1 MTRWSRFAKE
11 QTRFPGD
18 QVNDRNVDLMGDWQR
33 SCRCGEP
40 RESEVGREL
49 TLMGWTRSLRDHG
62 GLLFI
67 DLRDRTGVVQVVVN
81 PEVTPEAHEKAKRV
95 RSEDVLAV
103 RGSLVRRSEETINP
117 NIPTGTVELMAQ
129 ELRVLNPSRVP
140 PFPVDDDVE
149 PTESSRFRYRY
160 LDLRRPRS
168 LRPLEVRHRM
178 LTAIRSHLNELA
190 FMEVETPVLTKS
202 TPEGARDYLVPSR
215 MHPGKFYALPQS
227 PQLFKQILMV
237 GGVDR
242 YFQVVRCFRDED
254 LRMDRQPEFTQLD
267 IEMSFVRPDDIFAM
281 VEGMM
286 ARVFREVKGVELET
300 PFRRLSWEE
309 AMSRYGTDKPD
320 LRFGLELVELSEV
333 FQDSEVG
340 IFKRALA
347 AGGIVKGLQ
356 VPGAADLSRKELDDL
371 TGLVGRY
378 GAKGLAWIKVL
389 ESEWQSPLA
398 KFLSEGERDA
408 LRTLTQVRP
417 GDVIF
422 MLADDFDIV
431 NEGLANLRLEMG
443 RRLGLAPEGA
453 HAFAWVLDFPL
464 VEWKKAEGRYS
475 AVHHPFTAPREE
487 DLPLLESDPARVKS
501 RAYDLV
507 LNGMEMGGG
516 SIRIHSPELQ
526 RQVLSLLDVTPET
539 IEEQFGF
546 LLEALDLGAPPHG
559 GIAFGVDRL
568 AMLLSDSSA
577 IRDVIAFPKS
587 QRAVCMLTEAPTAVD
602 AGQLSELQIKT
613 LAGDL

>member
-1 MTRWSRFAKE
+1 M
-11 QTRFPGD
+11 
-18 QVNDRNVDLMGDWQR
+18 
-33 SCRCGEP
+33 
-40 RESEVGREL
+40 GREL

-81 PEVTPEAHEKAKRV
+81 PEVTPEAHEKARKS

-103 RGSLVRRSEETINP
+103 RGPLVRRSAETVNP
-117 NIPTGTVELMAQ
+117 NIPTGAVELMAR
-129 ELRVLNPSRVP
+129 ELRVLNVSRVP
-140 PFPVDDDVE
+140 PFPIDDDVE
-149 PTESSRFRYRY
+149 PTETSRFRYRY

-168 LRPLEVRHRM
+168 LRPLEIRHRM
-178 LTAIRSHLNELA
+178 LAAVRRHLDELS
-190 FMEVETPVLTKS
+190 FLEVETPILTKS

-227 PQLFKQILMV
+227 PQLFKQTLMV

-267 IEMSFVRPDDIFAM
+267 IEMSFVQPEDVFAM

-286 ARVFREVKGVELET
+286 ARVFREVRGVELET
-300 PFRRLSWEE
+300 PFPRLGWDS
-309 AMSRYGTDKPD
+309 AMSRYGTDRPD
-320 LRFGLELVELSEV
+320 LRFGLELVELSDRFRDSKVGV
-333 FQDSEVG
+333 FT
-340 IFKRALA
+340 RALA
-347 AGGIVKGLQ
+347 AGGIVKGLKA
-356 VPGAADLSRKELDDL
+356 PGAGDLSRKELDDL

-378 GAKGLAWIKVL
+378 GAKGLAWIKVS
-389 ESEWQSPLA
+389 EGEWQSPLS
-398 KFLSEGERDA
+398 KFLSAGEKDA
-408 LRTLTQVRP
+408 LRELTQARP

-422 MLADDFDIV
+422 LLADAPHVV

-443 RRLGLAPEGA
+443 RRLGLVQEGLL
-453 HAFAWVLDFPL
+453 AFSWVVDFPL
-464 VEWKKAEGRYS
+464 VEWKASEGRYT
-475 AVHHPFTAPREE
+475 AVHHPFTAPRDE
-487 DLPLLESDPARVKS
+487 DLPLLGKDPARVKS

-507 LNGMEMGGG
+507 LNGMELGGG

-526 RQVLSLLDVTPET
+526 REVLSLLDVGPET
-539 IEEQFGF
+539 VDEQFGF
-546 LLEALDLGAPPHG
+546 LLEALELGAPPHG

-568 AMLLSDSSA
+568 AMLLSDSPA

-587 QRAVCMLTEAPTAVD
+587 QRAVCMLTDAPTRVD
-602 AGQLSELQIKT
+602 ARQLSELQIRS
-613 LAGDL
+613 LADP

>member
-1 MTRWSRFAKE
+1 M
-11 QTRFPGD
+11 
-18 QVNDRNVDLMGDWQR
+18 
-33 SCRCGEP
+33 
-40 RESEVGREL
+40 GREL

-81 PEVTPEAHEKAKRV
+81 PEVTPEAHEKARKS

-103 RGSLVRRSEETINP
+103 RGPLVRRSAETVNP
-117 NIPTGTVELMAQ
+117 NIPTGAVELMAR
-129 ELRVLNPSRVP
+129 ELRVLNVSRVP
-140 PFPVDDDVE
+140 PFPIDDDVE
-149 PTESSRFRYRY
+149 PTETSRFRYRY

-168 LRPLEVRHRM
+168 LRPLEIRHRM
-178 LTAIRSHLNELA
+178 LAAIRRHLDDLS
-190 FMEVETPVLTKS
+190 FLEVETPILTKS

-227 PQLFKQILMV
+227 PQLFKQTLMV

-267 IEMSFVRPDDIFAM
+267 IEMSFVQPEDVFAM

-286 ARVFREVKGVELET
+286 ARVFREVRGVELET
-300 PFRRLSWEE
+300 PFPRLGWDS
-309 AMSRYGTDKPD
+309 AMSRYGTDRPD
-320 LRFGLELVELSEV
+320 LRFGLELVELSDRFRDSKVGV
-333 FQDSEVG
+333 FT
-340 IFKRALA
+340 RALA
-347 AGGIVKGLQ
+347 AGGIVKGLKA
-356 VPGAADLSRKELDDL
+356 PGAGDLSRKELDDL

-378 GAKGLAWIKVL
+378 GAKGLAWIKVS
-389 ESEWQSPLA
+389 EGEWQSPLA
-398 KFLSEGERDA
+398 KFLRDGEKDA
-408 LRTLTQVRP
+408 LRELTQARP

-422 MLADDFDIV
+422 LLADAPHVV

-443 RRLGLAPEGA
+443 RRLGLVQEGLL
-453 HAFAWVLDFPL
+453 AFSWVVDFPL
-464 VEWKKAEGRYS
+464 VEWKASEGRYT
-475 AVHHPFTAPREE
+475 AVHHPFTAPRDE
-487 DLPLLESDPARVKS
+487 DLPLLREDPARVKS

-507 LNGMEMGGG
+507 LNGMELGGG

-526 RQVLSLLDVTPET
+526 REVLSLLDVGPET
-539 IEEQFGF
+539 VDEQFGF
-546 LLEALDLGAPPHG
+546 LLEALELGAPPHG

-568 AMLLSDSSA
+568 AMLLSDSPA

-587 QRAVCMLTEAPTAVD
+587 QRAVCMLTDAPTRVD
-602 AGQLSELQIKT
+602 DRQLSELQIRT
-613 LAGDL
+613 LADP

>member
-1 MTRWSRFAKE
+1 MNLSGE
-11 QTRFPGD
+11 
-18 QVNDRNVDLMGDWQR
+18 QVNKRNVDLMGDWQR
-33 SCRCGEP
+33 SCRCGEA
-40 RESEVGREL
+40 REDDVGREL
-49 TLMGWTRSLRDHG
+49 TLMGWTQSLRDHG

-67 DLRDRTGVVQVVVN
+67 DLRDRAGVVQVVVN

-95 RSEDVLAV
+95 RAEDVLAV
-103 RGSLVRRSEETINP
+103 RGTLVRRSEETVNP
-117 NIPTGTVELMAQ
+117 NLATGALELMAR

-149 PTESSRFRYRY
+149 PTETSRFRYRY
-160 LDLRRPRS
+160 LDFRRPRS
-168 LRPLEVRHRM
+168 LRPLEIRHRM
-178 LTAIRSHLNELA
+178 LTTIRAHLNELS

-267 IEMSFVRPDDIFAM
+267 IEMSFVQPEDIFAM

-286 ARVFREVKGVELET
+286 ARVFREVKGVEVET
-300 PFRRLSWEE
+300 PFPRLTWEE
-309 AMSRYGTDKPD
+309 ALGRYGTDKPD
-320 LRFGLELVELSEV
+320 LRFGLELVELSDR
-333 FQDSEVG
+333 FRDSKVA
-340 IFKRALA
+340 IFTRALE
-347 AGGIVKGLQ
+347 AGGIVKGLC
-356 VPGAADLSRKELDDL
+356 VPGAGNLSRKELDDL

-378 GAKGLAWIKVL
+378 GAKGLAWIKVT
-389 ESEWQSPLA
+389 ENEWQSPLT
-398 KFLSEGERDA
+398 KFLSEGEKEA
-408 LRTLTQVRP
+408 LGALTGARP
-417 GDVIF
+417 GDIIF
-422 MLADDFDIV
+422 MLADDFEVV

-443 RRLGLAPEGA
+443 RRLGLVNEDLQ
-453 HAFAWVLDFPL
+453 AFCWVLDFPL
-464 VEWKKAEGRYS
+464 VEWKAADGRYT

-487 DLPLLESDPARVKS
+487 DLPLLESDPGRVKS

-507 LNGMEMGGG
+507 LNGMELGGG

-526 RQVLSLLDVTPET
+526 RQVLSLLDVNPDTV
-539 IEEQFGF
+539 EEQFGF

-559 GIAFGVDRL
+559 GIAFGVDRM
-568 AMLLSDSSA
+568 AMLLSDSPA

-587 QRAVCMLTEAPTAVD
+587 QRAVCMLTEAPTPVD
-602 AGQLSELQIKT
+602 ARQLSELQIRT
-613 LAGDL
+613 LAGD

>member
-1 MTRWSRFAKE
+1 
-11 QTRFPGD
+11 
-18 QVNDRNVDLMGDWQR
+18 MGDWQR
-33 SCRCGEP
+33 SCLCGEP

-103 RGSLVRRSEETINP
+103 RGSLVRRSEETINTT
-117 NIPTGTVELMAQ
+117 IPTGTVELMAQ

-140 PFPVDDDVE
+140 PFPVDDDIE
-149 PTESSRFRYRY
+149 PTEASRFRYRY

-168 LRPLEVRHRM
+168 LRALEVRHRM
-178 LTAIRSHLNELA
+178 LAAIRSHLNELA

-267 IEMSFVRPDDIFAM
+267 IEMSFVRPEDIFAM

-320 LRFGLELVELSEV
+320 LRFGLELVELSEA
-333 FQDSEVG
+333 FRDSGVA

-347 AGGIVKGLQ
+347 AGGIVKGLK

-389 ESEWQSPLA
+389 DSEWQSPLT
-398 KFLSEGERDA
+398 KFLSESEKEA
-408 LRTLTQVRP
+408 LRTLTRVQP

-422 MLADDFDIV
+422 MLADDFDVV

-443 RRLGLAPEGA
+443 RRLGLVPEGA

-568 AMLLSDSSA
+568 AMLLSDSPA

-602 AGQLSELQIKT
+602 ARQLSELQIRT
-613 LAGDL
+613 LTGEP

>member
-1 MTRWSRFAKE
+1 
-11 QTRFPGD
+11 
-18 QVNDRNVDLMGDWQR
+18 
-33 SCRCGEP
+33 
-40 RESEVGREL
+40 
-49 TLMGWTRSLRDHG
+49 MGWTRSLRDHG

-81 PEVTPEAHEKAKRV
+81 PEVTPEAHEKARKV

-103 RGSLVRRSEETINP
+103 RGPLVSRSAETVNP
-117 NIPTGTVELMAQ
+117 NIPTGSVELMAR
-129 ELRVLNPSRVP
+129 ELRVLNVSRVP
-140 PFPVDDDVE
+140 PFPIDDDVE
-149 PTESSRFRYRY
+149 PTETSRFRYRY

-178 LTAIRSHLNELA
+178 LAAVRRHLDDLS
-190 FMEVETPVLTKS
+190 FLEVETPILTKS

-227 PQLFKQILMV
+227 PQLFKQTLMV

-267 IEMSFVRPDDIFAM
+267 IEMSFVQPEDVFAM

-286 ARVFREVKGVELET
+286 ARVFREIRGVELET
-300 PFRRLSWEE
+300 PFPRLGWDS

-320 LRFGLELVELSEV
+320 LRFGLELVELSDRFRDSQVGV
-333 FQDSEVG
+333 FT
-340 IFKRALA
+340 RALA
-347 AGGIVKGLQ
+347 AGGIVKGLKA
-356 VPGAADLSRKELDDL
+356 PGAGDLSRKDLDDL

-378 GAKGLAWIKVL
+378 GAKGLAWIKVS
-389 ESEWQSPLA
+389 EDEWQSPLA
-398 KFLSEGERDA
+398 KFLRGSEKDA
-408 LRTLTQVRP
+408 LRELTRARP
-417 GDVIF
+417 GDVLF
-422 MLADDFDIV
+422 MLADAPHVV

-443 RRLGLAPEGA
+443 RRLGLVREGL
-453 HAFAWVLDFPL
+453 HAFSWIVDFPL
-464 VEWKKAEGRYS
+464 VEWKESEGRYT

-487 DLPLLESDPARVKS
+487 DLPFLREAPARVRS

-507 LNGMEMGGG
+507 LNGMELGGG
-516 SIRIHSPELQ
+516 SIRIHSPGLQ
-526 RQVLSLLDVTPET
+526 REVLSLLGVGPET
-539 IEEQFGF
+539 VDEQFGF
-546 LLEALDLGAPPHG
+546 LMEALELGAPPHG

-587 QRAVCMLTEAPTAVD
+587 QRAVCMLTDAPTRVD
-602 AGQLSELQIKT
+602 PRQLSELQIRT
-613 LAGDL
+613 LADP

>member
-1 MTRWSRFAKE
+1 M
-11 QTRFPGD
+11 
-18 QVNDRNVDLMGDWQR
+18 
-33 SCRCGEP
+33 
-40 RESEVGREL
+40 GREL
-49 TLMGWTRSLRDHG
+49 VLMGWTRSLRDHG

-81 PEVTPEAHEKAKRV
+81 PEVTPEAHEKARQV

-103 RGSLVRRSEETINP
+103 RGVLVGRSEATVNP
-117 NIPTGTVELMAQ
+117 AIATGAVELVAR

-140 PFPVDDDVE
+140 PFQVDDGRE
-149 PTESSRFRYRY
+149 PTETSRFRYRY

-168 LRPLEVRHRM
+168 LRPLEIRHRM
-178 LTAIRSHLNELA
+178 LSSVRAHLNGLS

-215 MHPGKFYALPQS
+215 THPGKFYALPQS

-267 IEMSFVRPDDIFAM
+267 IEMSFVQPEDIFAM

-286 ARVFREVKGVELET
+286 AQVFRDVRGAALET
-300 PFRRLSWEE
+300 PFPRLSWDE
-309 AMSRYGTDKPD
+309 AMGRYGTDKPD
-320 LRFGLELVELSEV
+320 LRFGLELVELSDR
-333 FQDSEVG
+333 FRDSGVA
-340 IFKRALA
+340 IFARALA
-347 AGGIVKGLQ
+347 AGGIVKGLR
-356 VPGAADLSRKELDDL
+356 VPGAGGLSRKELDDL

-378 GAKGLAWIKVL
+378 GAKGLAWIKVT
-389 ESEWQSPLA
+389 EGEWQSPLT
-398 KFLSEGERDA
+398 KFLSEDEKES
-408 LRTLTQVRP
+408 LRTLMQAQP
-417 GDVIF
+417 GDTLF
-422 MLADDFDIV
+422 MLADDAGIV

-443 RRLGLAPEGA
+443 RRLGLVDESLQ
-453 HAFAWVLDFPL
+453 AFCWVVDFPL
-464 VEWKKAEGRYS
+464 LEWKAAEGRYT

-487 DLPLLESDPARVKS
+487 DLAYLKEEPDRARS

-507 LNGMEMGGG
+507 LNGMELGGG

-526 RQVLSLLDVTPET
+526 REVLALLDVKPDTV
-539 IEEQFGF
+539 EEQFGF
-546 LLEALDLGAPPHG
+546 LLEALELGAPPHG
-559 GIAFGVDRL
+559 GIALGVDRM
-568 AMLLSDSSA
+568 AMLLSDSPA

-602 AGQLSELQIKT
+602 GRQLSELQIRI
-613 LAGDL
+613 LAGEQAGPT

>member
-1 MTRWSRFAKE
+1 
-11 QTRFPGD
+11 
-18 QVNDRNVDLMGDWQR
+18 MGDWQR
-33 SCRCGEP
+33 SCPCGEP
-40 RESEVGREL
+40 GAGDVGREL
-49 TLMGWTRSLRDHG
+49 TLMGWTQSVRDHG

-67 DLRDRTGVVQVVVN
+67 DLRDRSGVVQVVLN
-81 PEVTPEAHEKAKRV
+81 PEVTPEAHDKAKRV

-103 RGSLVRRSEETINP
+103 RGTLVHRTEENVNP
-117 NIPTGTVELMAQ
+117 NIATGAVELMAR

-140 PFPVDDDVE
+140 PFPIDDDVE
-149 PTESSRFRYRY
+149 PTETSRFRYRY

-168 LRPLEVRHRM
+168 LRPLEIRHRM
-178 LTAIRSHLNELA
+178 LSSIRNHLNGLS

-242 YFQVVRCFRDED
+242 YFQIVRCFRDED

-267 IEMSFVRPDDIFAM
+267 IEMSFVQPEDIFAM

-286 ARVFREVKGVELET
+286 AQVFRDVRGVELET

-309 AMSRYGTDKPD
+309 AMGRYGTDKPD
-320 LRFGLELVELSEV
+320 LRFGLELVDLSDT
-333 FQDSEVG
+333 FRDSKVA
-340 IFKRALA
+340 IFTRALA
-347 AGGIVKGLQ
+347 AGGIVKGLRA
-356 VPGAADLSRKELDDL
+356 PGAGGLSRKELDDL
-371 TGLVGRY
+371 TELVGRY
-378 GAKGLAWIKVL
+378 GAKGLAWIKVT
-389 ESEWQSPLA
+389 ESEWQSPLT
-398 KFLSEGERDA
+398 KFLSEAEKDS
-408 LRTLTQVRP
+408 LRTLTGVQP
-417 GDVIF
+417 GDIIF

-443 RRLGLAPEGA
+443 RRLGLVQEGVQ
-453 HAFAWVLDFPL
+453 AFTWVLDFPL
-464 VEWKKAEGRYS
+464 VEWRKAEGRYT
-475 AVHHPFTAPREE
+475 AVHHPFTAPQEE

-507 LNGMEMGGG
+507 LNGMELGGG

-526 RQVLSLLDVTPET
+526 RQVLSLLDVNPDTVDD
-539 IEEQFGF
+539 QFGF

-568 AMLLSDSSA
+568 AMLLSDSPA

-602 AGQLSELQIKT
+602 ARQLAELQIRT
-613 LAGDL
+613 LAGD

>member
-1 MTRWSRFAKE
+1 MNKS
-11 QTRFPGD
+11 
-18 QVNDRNVDLMGDWQR
+18 NVDLMGDWQR

-40 RESEVGREL
+40 REAEVGREH
-49 TLMGWTRSLRDHG
+49 TLMGWTQSLRDHG

-67 DLRDRTGVVQVVVN
+67 DLRDRTGIVQVVVN
-81 PEVTPEAHEKAKRV
+81 PEVTPEAHERAKRI

-103 RGSLVRRSEETINP
+103 RGTLVRRSEETVNS
-117 NIPTGTVELMAQ
+117 NLGTGTVELMAR

-140 PFPVDDDVE
+140 PFPVDDEVE
-149 PTESSRFRYRY
+149 PTETSRFRYRY

-168 LRPLEVRHRM
+168 LRPLEIRHRM
-178 LTAIRSHLNELA
+178 LTAVRAHLDGLS
-190 FMEVETPVLTKS
+190 FMEVETPILTKS

-227 PQLFKQILMV
+227 PQLFKQVLMV

-267 IEMSFVRPDDIFAM
+267 IEMSFVRPEDIFEM

-286 ARVFREVKGVELET
+286 ARVFREVRGVELET
-300 PFRRLSWEE
+300 PFRRLSWARGHVAVRERQ
-309 AMSRYGTDKPD
+309 AGPPFR
-320 LRFGLELVELSEV
+320 LELVELSDT
-333 FQDSEVG
+333 FRDSQVG

-347 AGGIVKGLQ
+347 AGGIVKGLM
-356 VPGAADLSRKELDDL
+356 VPGAAGLSRKELDDL
-371 TGLVGRY
+371 TELVGRY

-389 ESEWQSPLA
+389 ENEWQSPLT
-398 KFLSEGERDA
+398 KFLSDGERAA
-408 LRTLTQVRP
+408 LTDLTGAGP

-422 MLADDFDIV
+422 MLADDVQIV
-431 NEGLANLRLEMG
+431 NDGLANLRLEMG
-443 RRLGLAPEGA
+443 GRLGLVEESA
-453 HAFAWVLDFPL
+453 HAFTWVVDFPL
-464 VEWKKAEGRYS
+464 MEWKEADGRYN

-487 DLPLLESDPARVKS
+487 DLPLLESDPGRVKS

-507 LNGMEMGGG
+507 LNGMELGGG
-516 SIRIHSPELQ
+516 SIRIHSAGLQ
-526 RQVLSLLDVTPET
+526 RQVLSLLDVDPDTV
-539 IEEQFGF
+539 EEQFGF
-546 LLEALDLGAPPHG
+546 LLEALELGAPPHG

-568 AMLLSDSSA
+568 AMLLSDSPA
-577 IRDVIAFPKS
+577 IRDTIAFPKS

-602 AGQLSELQIKT
+602 GRQLSELQIRT
-613 LAGDL
+613 LEPPVKGGVGG

>member
-1 MTRWSRFAKE
+1 MNK
-11 QTRFPGD
+11 
-18 QVNDRNVDLMGDWQR
+18 NDIDLMGDWQR

-40 RESEVGREL
+40 ADSEVGREL
-49 TLMGWTRSLRDHG
+49 TLMGWTQSLRDHG

-67 DLRDRTGVVQVVVN
+67 DLRDRTGIVQVVVN
-81 PEVTPEAHEKAKRV
+81 PEVTPEAHEKAKRI

-103 RGSLVRRSEETINP
+103 RGTLVRRSEETVNSSLG
-117 NIPTGTVELMAQ
+117 TGTVELMAR

-140 PFPVDDDVE
+140 PFPVDDEVE
-149 PTESSRFRYRY
+149 PTETSRFRYRY

-168 LRPLEVRHRM
+168 LRPLEIRHRM
-178 LTAIRSHLNELA
+178 LTAVRAHLDSLS
-190 FMEVETPVLTKS
+190 FMEVETPILTKS

-227 PQLFKQILMV
+227 PQLFKQVLMV

-267 IEMSFVRPDDIFAM
+267 IEMSFVRPEDIFEM

-286 ARVFREVKGVELET
+286 ARVFREVRGVELET
-300 PFRRLSWEE
+300 PFRRLSWQE
-309 AMSRYGTDKPD
+309 AMSRYGSDKPD
-320 LRFGLELVELSEV
+320 LRFGLELVELSDT
-333 FQDSEVG
+333 FRDSEVG

-347 AGGIVKGLQ
+347 AGGIVKGLM
-356 VPGAADLSRKELDDL
+356 VPGAAGLSRKELDDL
-371 TGLVGRY
+371 TELVGRY

-389 ESEWQSPLA
+389 ENEWQSPLT
-398 KFLSEGERDA
+398 KFLSDGERQA
-408 LRTLTQVRP
+408 LTGLTGAGP

-422 MLADDFDIV
+422 MLADDAEIV
-431 NEGLANLRLEMG
+431 NDGLANLRLEMG
-443 RRLGLAPEGA
+443 ARLGLVEEGV
-453 HAFAWVLDFPL
+453 HAFTWVVDFPL
-464 VEWKKAEGRYS
+464 MEWKEAEGRYN

-487 DLPLLESDPARVKS
+487 DLPLLESDPGRVKS

-507 LNGMEMGGG
+507 LNGMELGGG
-516 SIRIHSPELQ
+516 SIRIHSAGLQ
-526 RQVLSLLDVTPET
+526 RRVLSLLDVDPDTV
-539 IEEQFGF
+539 EEQFGF
-546 LLEALDLGAPPHG
+546 LLEALELGAPPHG

-568 AMLLSDSSA
+568 AMLLSDSPA
-577 IRDVIAFPKS
+577 IRDTIAFPKS

-602 AGQLSELQIKT
+602 GRQLAELQIRT
-613 LAGDL
+613 LAGG

>member
-1 MTRWSRFAKE
+1 
-11 QTRFPGD
+11 
-18 QVNDRNVDLMGDWQR
+18 
-33 SCRCGEP
+33 
-40 RESEVGREL
+40 
-49 TLMGWTRSLRDHG
+49 MGWTRSLRDHG

-81 PEVTPEAHEKAKRV
+81 PEVTPEAHEKARKV

-103 RGSLVRRSEETINP
+103 RGPLVSRSAETVNP
-117 NIPTGTVELMAQ
+117 NIPTGSVELMAR
-129 ELRVLNPSRVP
+129 ELRVLNVSRVP
-140 PFPVDDDVE
+140 PFPIDDDVE
-149 PTESSRFRYRY
+149 PTETSRFRYRY

-178 LTAIRSHLNELA
+178 LAAVRRHLDDLS
-190 FMEVETPVLTKS
+190 FMEVETPILTKS

-227 PQLFKQILMV
+227 PQLFKQTLMV

-267 IEMSFVRPDDIFAM
+267 IEMSFVQPEDVFAM

-286 ARVFREVKGVELET
+286 ARVFREIRGVELET
-300 PFRRLSWEE
+300 PFPRLGWDS

-320 LRFGLELVELSEV
+320 LRFGLELVELSDRFRDSQVDV
-333 FQDSEVG
+333 FT
-340 IFKRALA
+340 RALA
-347 AGGIVKGLQ
+347 AGGIVKGIKA
-356 VPGAADLSRKELDDL
+356 PGAGDLSRKDLDDL

-378 GAKGLAWIKVL
+378 GAKGLAWIKVS
-389 ESEWQSPLA
+389 EGEWQSPLA
-398 KFLSEGERDA
+398 KFLRDSEKDA
-408 LRTLTQVRP
+408 LRELTRARP
-417 GDVIF
+417 GDVLF
-422 MLADDFDIV
+422 MLADAPHVV

-443 RRLGLAPEGA
+443 RRLGLVREGL
-453 HAFAWVLDFPL
+453 HAFSWIVDFPL
-464 VEWKKAEGRYS
+464 VEWKESEGRYT

-487 DLPLLESDPARVKS
+487 DLPFLREAPARVRS

-507 LNGMEMGGG
+507 LNGMELGGG
-516 SIRIHSPELQ
+516 SIRIHSPGLQ
-526 RQVLSLLDVTPET
+526 REVLSLLGVGPET
-539 IEEQFGF
+539 VDEQFGF
-546 LLEALDLGAPPHG
+546 LMEALELGAPPHG

-568 AMLLSDSSA
+568 AMLLSDSPA

-587 QRAVCMLTEAPTAVD
+587 QRAVCMLTDAPTRVD
-602 AGQLSELQIKT
+602 PRQLSELQIRT
-613 LAGDL
+613 LADS

>member
-1 MTRWSRFAKE
+1 MNKS
-11 QTRFPGD
+11 
-18 QVNDRNVDLMGDWQR
+18 NVDLMGDWQR

-40 RESEVGREL
+40 REAEVGREL
-49 TLMGWTRSLRDHG
+49 TLMGWTQSLRDHG

-67 DLRDRTGVVQVVVN
+67 DLRDRTGIVQVVVN
-81 PEVTPEAHEKAKRV
+81 PEVTPEAHERAKRI

-103 RGSLVRRSEETINP
+103 RGTLVRRSAETVNS
-117 NIPTGTVELMAQ
+117 NLGTGTVELMAR

-140 PFPVDDDVE
+140 PFPVDDEVE
-149 PTESSRFRYRY
+149 PTETSRFRYRY

-168 LRPLEVRHRM
+168 LRPLEIRHRM
-178 LTAIRSHLNELA
+178 LTAVRAHLNGLS
-190 FMEVETPVLTKS
+190 FMEVETPILTKS

-227 PQLFKQILMV
+227 PQLFKQVLMV

-267 IEMSFVRPDDIFAM
+267 IEMSFVRPEDIFEM

-286 ARVFREVKGVELET
+286 ARVFREVRGVELET
-300 PFRRLSWEE
+300 PFRRLSWQE
-309 AMSRYGTDKPD
+309 AMSRYGSDKPD
-320 LRFGLELVELSEV
+320 LRFGLELVELSDT
-333 FQDSEVG
+333 FRDSEVG

-347 AGGIVKGLQ
+347 AGGIVKGLM
-356 VPGAADLSRKELDDL
+356 VPGAAGLSRKELDDL
-371 TGLVGRY
+371 TELVGRY

-389 ESEWQSPLA
+389 ENEWQSPLT
-398 KFLSEGERDA
+398 KFLSDGERQA
-408 LRTLTQVRP
+408 LTGLTGAGP

-422 MLADDFDIV
+422 MLADDADIV
-431 NEGLANLRLEMG
+431 NDGLANLRLEMG
-443 RRLGLAPEGA
+443 ARLGLVEEGV
-453 HAFAWVLDFPL
+453 HAFTWVVDFPL
-464 VEWKKAEGRYS
+464 MEWKEAEGRYN

-487 DLPLLESDPARVKS
+487 DLPLLESDPGRVKS

-507 LNGMEMGGG
+507 LNGMELGGG
-516 SIRIHSPELQ
+516 SIRIHSAGLQ
-526 RQVLSLLDVTPET
+526 RRVLSLLDVDPDTV
-539 IEEQFGF
+539 EEQFGF
-546 LLEALDLGAPPHG
+546 LLEALELGAPPHG

-568 AMLLSDSSA
+568 AMLLSDSPA
-577 IRDVIAFPKS
+577 IRDTIAFPKS

-602 AGQLSELQIKT
+602 GRQLSELQIRT
-613 LAGDL
+613 LEPPVKGSASG

>member
-1 MTRWSRFAKE
+1 
-11 QTRFPGD
+11 
-18 QVNDRNVDLMGDWQR
+18 MGDWQR
-33 SCRCGEP
+33 TCRCGEAG
-40 RESEVGREL
+40 EGDVGREL
-49 TLMGWTRSLRDHG
+49 TLMGWTQSVRDHG

-67 DLRDRTGVVQVVVN
+67 DLRDRSGMVQVVLN
-81 PEVTPEAHEKAKRV
+81 PEVTPKAHDKAKRV

-103 RGSLVRRSEETINP
+103 RGTLVHRSEETVNP
-117 NIPTGTVELMAQ
+117 SIATGAVELMAR

-140 PFPVDDDVE
+140 PFPVDDEVE
-149 PTESSRFRYRY
+149 PTETSRFRYRY

-168 LRPLEVRHRM
+168 LRPLEIRHRM
-178 LTAIRSHLNELA
+178 LSTIRNHLNDLS

-227 PQLFKQILMV
+227 PQLFKQVLMV

-242 YFQVVRCFRDED
+242 YFQIVRCFRDED

-267 IEMSFVRPDDIFAM
+267 IEMSFVQPEDIFAM

-286 ARVFREVKGVELET
+286 ARVFREVRGVELET
-300 PFRRLSWEE
+300 PFRRLTWEE
-309 AMSRYGTDKPD
+309 AMGRYGTDKPD
-320 LRFGLELVELSEV
+320 LRFGLELVELSDT
-333 FQDSEVG
+333 FRDSKVA
-340 IFKRALA
+340 IFTRALA
-347 AGGIVKGLQ
+347 AGGIVKGLRA
-356 VPGAADLSRKELDDL
+356 PGAGDLSRKELDDL
-371 TGLVGRY
+371 TELVGRY
-378 GAKGLAWIKVL
+378 GAKGLAWIKVT
-389 ESEWQSPLA
+389 ESDWQSPLT
-398 KFLSEGERDA
+398 KFLGEAEKDA
-408 LRTLTQVRP
+408 LRNLTGVQP

-443 RRLGLAPEGA
+443 RRLNLVQEGVQ
-453 HAFAWVLDFPL
+453 AFTWVLDFPL
-464 VEWKKAEGRYS
+464 VEWRKAEGRYT

-487 DLPLLESDPARVKS
+487 DLPLLESDPARAKS

-507 LNGMEMGGG
+507 LNGMELGGG

-526 RQVLSLLDVTPET
+526 RQVLSLLDVNPDT
-539 IEEQFGF
+539 IEDQFGF

-559 GIAFGVDRL
+559 GIAFGVDRM
-568 AMLLSDSSA
+568 AMLLSDAPA

-602 AGQLSELQIKT
+602 ARQLAELQIRT
-613 LAGDL
+613 LAGD

>member
-1 MTRWSRFAKE
+1 
-11 QTRFPGD
+11 
-18 QVNDRNVDLMGDWQR
+18 MGDWQR
-33 SCRCGEP
+33 SCPCGEP
-40 RESEVGREL
+40 GAGDVGREL
-49 TLMGWTRSLRDHG
+49 TLMGWTQSVRDHG

-67 DLRDRTGVVQVVVN
+67 DLRDRSGVVQVVLN
-81 PEVTPEAHEKAKRV
+81 PEVTPEAHDKAKRV

-103 RGSLVRRSEETINP
+103 RGTLVHRTEENVNP
-117 NIPTGTVELMAQ
+117 NIATGAVELMAR

-140 PFPVDDDVE
+140 PFPIDDDVE
-149 PTESSRFRYRY
+149 PTETSRFRYRY

-168 LRPLEVRHRM
+168 LRPLEIRHRM
-178 LTAIRSHLNELA
+178 LSSIRNHLNGLS

-242 YFQVVRCFRDED
+242 YFQIVRCFRDED

-267 IEMSFVRPDDIFAM
+267 IEMSFVQPEDIFAM

-286 ARVFREVKGVELET
+286 QRVFREVRGVELET
-300 PFRRLSWEE
+300 PFCRLSWEE
-309 AMSRYGTDKPD
+309 AMGRYGTDKPD
-320 LRFGLELVELSEV
+320 LRFGLELVELSDT
-333 FQDSEVG
+333 FRDSKVA
-340 IFKRALA
+340 IFTRALA
-347 AGGIVKGLQ
+347 AGGIVKGLRA
-356 VPGAADLSRKELDDL
+356 PGAGGLSRKELDDL
-371 TGLVGRY
+371 TELVGRY
-378 GAKGLAWIKVL
+378 GAKGLAWIKVT
-389 ESEWQSPLA
+389 ESEWQSPLT
-398 KFLSEGERDA
+398 KFLSEAEKDA
-408 LRTLTQVRP
+408 LRTLTGVQP
-417 GDVIF
+417 GDIIF

-443 RRLGLAPEGA
+443 RRLGLVQEGVQ
-453 HAFAWVLDFPL
+453 AFTWVLDFPL
-464 VEWKKAEGRYS
+464 VEWRKAEGRYT
-475 AVHHPFTAPREE
+475 AVHHPFTAPQEE
-487 DLPLLESDPARVKS
+487 DLPLLESDPARAKS

-507 LNGMEMGGG
+507 LNGMELGGG

-526 RQVLSLLDVTPET
+526 RQVLSLLDVNPDTVED
-539 IEEQFGF
+539 QFGF

-568 AMLLSDSSA
+568 AMLLSDSPA

-602 AGQLSELQIKT
+602 ARQLAELQIRT
-613 LAGDL
+613 LAGD

>member
-1 MTRWSRFAKE
+1 MKVSGE
-11 QTRFPGD
+11 H
-18 QVNDRNVDLMGDWQR
+18 VNKRNVDLMGDWQR

-40 RESEVGREL
+40 RESEVGHEL
-49 TLMGWTRSLRDHG
+49 TLMGWTQSLRDHG

-95 RSEDVLAV
+95 RCEDVLAV
-103 RGSLVRRSEETINP
+103 RGSLVRRSEETVNP
-117 NIPTGTVELMAQ
+117 NLSTGMVELMAQ

-140 PFPVDDDVE
+140 PFPVDDEVE
-149 PTESSRFRYRY
+149 PTETSRFRYRY

-168 LRPLEVRHRM
+168 LRPLEIRHRM
-178 LTAIRSHLNELA
+178 LATIRSHLDGLS
-190 FMEVETPVLTKS
+190 FMEVETPILTKS

-267 IEMSFVRPDDIFAM
+267 IEMSFVQPEDIFAM

-286 ARVFREVKGVELET
+286 ARVFREVRGVELET
-300 PFRRLSWEE
+300 PFPRLSWEE

-320 LRFGLELVELSEV
+320 LRFGLELVELSEQ
-333 FQDSEVG
+333 FRDSDVA
-340 IFKRALA
+340 IFSRALA
-347 AGGIVKGLQ
+347 AGGIVKGLR
-356 VPGAADLSRKELDDL
+356 VPGAGNLSRKELDDL

-389 ESEWQSPLA
+389 EGEWQSPLT
-398 KFLSEGERDA
+398 KFLRDSEKDA
-408 LRTLTQVRP
+408 LRTLTLAQP

-422 MLADDFDIV
+422 MLADAPGIV
-431 NEGLANLRLEMG
+431 NDGLANLRLEMG
-443 RRLGLAPEGA
+443 SRLGLVEEGV
-453 HAFAWVLDFPL
+453 HAFTWVVDFPL
-464 VEWKKAEGRYS
+464 VEWKEAEGRYN

-487 DLPLLESDPARVKS
+487 DLPFLAEDPGRVKS

-507 LNGMEMGGG
+507 LNGMELGGG
-516 SIRIHSPELQ
+516 SIRIHLPELQ
-526 RQVLSLLDVTPET
+526 REVLSLLDVKPET
-539 IEEQFGF
+539 VEEQFGF

-568 AMLLSDSSA
+568 AMLLSDSPA
-577 IRDVIAFPKS
+577 IRDTIAFPKS

-602 AGQLSELQIKT
+602 ARQLSELQIKT
-613 LAGDL
+613 LAGD

>member
-1 MTRWSRFAKE
+1 MTFWARPVRD

-18 QVNDRNVDLMGDWQR
+18 HVNDRNVDLMGDWQR

-67 DLRDRTGVVQVVVN
+67 DLRDRTGLVQVVVN

-103 RGSLVRRSEETINP
+103 RGKLVRRSEETINSS
-117 NIPTGTVELMAQ
+117 IPTGTVELMAR

-149 PTESSRFRYRY
+149 PTETSRFRYRY

-168 LRPLEVRHRM
+168 LKPLEVRHRM
-178 LTAIRSHLNELA
+178 LTAIREHLNGLS

-267 IEMSFVRPDDIFAM
+267 IEMSFVRPEDIFAM

-286 ARVFREVKGVELET
+286 ARVFREVRGVELET

-320 LRFGLELVELSEV
+320 LRFGLELVELSDV
-333 FQDSEVG
+333 FEDSEVA

-347 AGGIVKGLQ
+347 AGGIVKGLM

-389 ESEWQSPLA
+389 ESEWQSPLT
-398 KFLSEGERDA
+398 KFLSEGEREA
-408 LRTLTQVRP
+408 LRGRTGAGP

-422 MLADDFDIV
+422 MLADDADIV

-443 RRLGLAPEGA
+443 RRLGLVKDGL
-453 HAFAWVLDFPL
+453 HAFAWVVDFPL
-464 VEWKKAEGRYS
+464 VEWKKAEGRYT

-487 DLPLLESDPARVKS
+487 DLPFLTEDPARVKS

-516 SIRIHSPELQ
+516 SIRIHSAGLQ
-526 RQVLSLLDVTPET
+526 REVLALLDVSPET
-539 IEEQFGF
+539 VEEQFGF
-546 LLEALDLGAPPHG
+546 LLEALELGAPPHG

-568 AMLLSDSSA
+568 AMLLSDSPA

-602 AGQLSELQIKT
+602 ARQLSELQIRT
-613 LAGDL
+613 LAGDP

>member
-1 MTRWSRFAKE
+1 
-11 QTRFPGD
+11 
-18 QVNDRNVDLMGDWQR
+18 MGDWQR

-40 RESEVGREL
+40 CESGVGEEL
-49 TLMGWTRSLRDHG
+49 VLMGWTQSLRDHG

-103 RGSLVRRSEETINP
+103 RGSLVRRSEETVNP
-117 NIPTGTVELMAQ
+117 NLATGAVELMAQ

-149 PTESSRFRYRY
+149 PTEASRFRYRY

-168 LRPLEVRHRM
+168 LRPLEIRHRM
-178 LTAIRSHLNELA
+178 LAAIRDHLDGLS
-190 FMEVETPVLTKS
+190 FMEVETPILTKS

-215 MHPGKFYALPQS
+215 LHAGKFYALPQS

-267 IEMSFVRPDDIFAM
+267 IEMSFVRPEDIFAM

-286 ARVFREVKGVELET
+286 ARVFREVRGIELET
-300 PFRRLSWEE
+300 PFRRMSWEE

-320 LRFGLELVELSEV
+320 LRFGLELVELSDT
-333 FQDSEVG
+333 FRDSGVA

-347 AGGIVKGLQ
+347 AGGIVKGLR

-371 TGLVGRY
+371 TELVGRY

-389 ESEWQSPLA
+389 ESEWQSPLT
-398 KFLSEGERDA
+398 KFLGDVEKDELG
-408 LRTLTQVRP
+408 TLTGARP

-422 MLADDFDIV
+422 MLADTPAIV
-431 NEGLANLRLEMG
+431 NDGLANLRLEMG
-443 RRLGLAPEGA
+443 DRLGLVEQGVQ
-453 HAFAWVLDFPL
+453 AFTWVVDFPL
-464 VEWKKAEGRYS
+464 MEWKEAEGRYT

-487 DLPLLESDPARVKS
+487 DLPVLENDPARVKS

-507 LNGMEMGGG
+507 LNGMELGGG
-516 SIRIHSPELQ
+516 SIRIHSPALQ
-526 RQVLSLLDVTPET
+526 RQVLALLDVDPET
-539 IEEQFGF
+539 VEEQFGF
-546 LLEALDLGAPPHG
+546 LLEALELGAPPHG

-568 AMLLSDSSA
+568 AMLLSDSPA
-577 IRDVIAFPKS
+577 IRDTIAFPKS

-602 AGQLSELQIKT
+602 ARQLSELQIKT
-613 LAGDL
+613 LAGD

>member
-1 MTRWSRFAKE
+1 
-11 QTRFPGD
+11 
-18 QVNDRNVDLMGDWQR
+18 MGDWQR

-40 RESEVGREL
+40 GEGDVGRDL
-49 TLMGWTRSLRDHG
+49 TLMGWTRSVRDHG

-67 DLRDRTGVVQVVVN
+67 DLRDRSGMVQVVLN

-103 RGSLVRRSEETINP
+103 RGTLVHRSEETVNP
-117 NIPTGTVELMAQ
+117 GIATGAVELMAR

-140 PFPVDDDVE
+140 PFPVDDEVE
-149 PTESSRFRYRY
+149 PTETSRFRYRY

-168 LRPLEVRHRM
+168 LRPLEIRHRM
-178 LTAIRSHLNELA
+178 LSTIRNHLNDLS

-242 YFQVVRCFRDED
+242 YFQIVRCFRDED

-267 IEMSFVRPDDIFAM
+267 VEMSFVQPEDIFAM

-286 ARVFREVKGVELET
+286 QRVFREVRGVELET

-309 AMSRYGTDKPD
+309 AMGRYGTDKPD
-320 LRFGLELVELSEV
+320 LRFGLELVELSDT
-333 FQDSEVG
+333 FRDSKVA
-340 IFKRALA
+340 IFTRALA
-347 AGGIVKGLQ
+347 AGGIVKGLRA
-356 VPGAADLSRKELDDL
+356 PGAGDLSRKELDDL
-371 TGLVGRY
+371 TELVGRY
-378 GAKGLAWIKVL
+378 GAKGLAWIKVT
-389 ESEWQSPLA
+389 ESEWQSPLT
-398 KFLSEGERDA
+398 KFLSEVEKDA
-408 LRTLTQVRP
+408 LRNLTGVQS

-422 MLADDFDIV
+422 MLADDFDVV

-443 RRLGLAPEGA
+443 RRLGLVPEGV
-453 HAFAWVLDFPL
+453 HAFTWVLDFPL
-464 VEWKKAEGRYS
+464 VEWRKAEGRYA

-487 DLPLLESDPARVKS
+487 DLPLLESDPARVRS

-507 LNGMEMGGG
+507 LNGMELGGG

-526 RQVLSLLDVTPET
+526 RQVLSLLDVNPDTVEA
-539 IEEQFGF
+539 QFGF

-568 AMLLSDSSA
+568 AMLLSDSPA

-602 AGQLSELQIKT
+602 QRQLSELHLHTKE
-613 LAGDL
+613 LPPRGRAGD

>member
-1 MTRWSRFAKE
+1 
-11 QTRFPGD
+11 
-18 QVNDRNVDLMGDWQR
+18 
-33 SCRCGEP
+33 
-40 RESEVGREL
+40 
-49 TLMGWTRSLRDHG
+49 MGWTRSLRDHG

-81 PEVTPEAHEKAKRV
+81 PEVTPEAHEKARKV

-103 RGSLVRRSEETINP
+103 RGPLVSRSAETVNP
-117 NIPTGTVELMAQ
+117 NIPTGSVELMAR
-129 ELRVLNPSRVP
+129 ELRVLNVSRVP
-140 PFPVDDDVE
+140 PFPIDDDVE
-149 PTESSRFRYRY
+149 PTETSRFRYRY

-178 LTAIRSHLNELA
+178 LAAVRRHLDDLS
-190 FMEVETPVLTKS
+190 FMEVETPILTKS

-227 PQLFKQILMV
+227 PQLFKQTLMV

-267 IEMSFVRPDDIFAM
+267 IEMSFVQPEDVFAM

-286 ARVFREVKGVELET
+286 ARVFREIRGVELET
-300 PFRRLSWEE
+300 PFPRLGWDS

-320 LRFGLELVELSEV
+320 LRFGLELVELSDRFRDSQVGV
-333 FQDSEVG
+333 FT
-340 IFKRALA
+340 RALA
-347 AGGIVKGLQ
+347 AGGIVKGIKA
-356 VPGAADLSRKELDDL
+356 PGAGDLSRKDLDDL

-378 GAKGLAWIKVL
+378 GAKGLAWIKVS
-389 ESEWQSPLA
+389 EGEWQSPLA
-398 KFLSEGERDA
+398 KFLRDSEKDA
-408 LRTLTQVRP
+408 LRELTRARP
-417 GDVIF
+417 GDVLF
-422 MLADDFDIV
+422 MLADAPHVV

-443 RRLGLAPEGA
+443 RRLGLVREGL
-453 HAFAWVLDFPL
+453 HAFSWIVDFPL
-464 VEWKKAEGRYS
+464 VEWKESEGRYT

-487 DLPLLESDPARVKS
+487 DLPFLREAPARVRS

-507 LNGMEMGGG
+507 LNGMELGGG
-516 SIRIHSPELQ
+516 SIRIHSPGLQ
-526 RQVLSLLDVTPET
+526 REVLSLLGVGPET
-539 IEEQFGF
+539 VDEQFGF
-546 LLEALDLGAPPHG
+546 LMEALELGAPPHG

-568 AMLLSDSSA
+568 AMLLSDSPA

-587 QRAVCMLTEAPTAVD
+587 QRAVCMLTDAPTRVD
-602 AGQLSELQIKT
+602 PRQLSELQIRT
-613 LAGDL
+613 LADP

>member
-1 MTRWSRFAKE
+1 MNK
-11 QTRFPGD
+11 
-18 QVNDRNVDLMGDWQR
+18 RNVDLLGDWQR

-40 RESEVGREL
+40 RENEVGHEL

-67 DLRDRTGVVQVVVN
+67 DLRDRTGIVQVVVN

-117 NIPTGTVELMAQ
+117 NIATGAVELMAQ

-140 PFPVDDDVE
+140 PFPVDDEVE
-149 PTESSRFRYRY
+149 PTETSRFRYRY

-168 LRPLEVRHRM
+168 LRPLEIRHRM
-178 LTAIRSHLNELA
+178 LTTVRDHLDGLS
-190 FMEVETPVLTKS
+190 FTEVETPILTKS

-215 MHPGKFYALPQS
+215 IHPGKFYALPQS
-227 PQLFKQILMV
+227 PQLFKQILMI

-242 YFQVVRCFRDED
+242 YFQIVRCFRDED

-286 ARVFREVKGVELET
+286 ARVFKEVRGIEVEK
-300 PFRRLSWEE
+300 PFPRMSRGE

-333 FQDSEVG
+333 FRDSDVA
-340 IFKRALA
+340 IFSRALA
-347 AGGIVKGLQ
+347 AGGLVKGLR
-356 VPGAADLSRKELDDL
+356 VPAAGDLSRKELDDL

-389 ESEWQSPLA
+389 AGEWQSPLT
-398 KFLSEGERDA
+398 KFLRDSEKEA
-408 LRTLTQVRP
+408 LTTLTGARP

-422 MLADDFDIV
+422 MLADDAGIV

-443 RRLGLAPEGA
+443 RRLGLVKEDA
-453 HAFAWVLDFPL
+453 HAFSWVVDFPL
-464 VEWKKAEGRYS
+464 VEWKDTEGRYT
-475 AVHHPFTAPREE
+475 AVHHPFTAPRDE
-487 DLPLLESDPARVKS
+487 DLPFLTEEPGRVRS

-507 LNGMEMGGG
+507 LNGMELGGG
-516 SIRIHSPELQ
+516 SIRIHSSELQ
-526 RQVLSLLDVTPET
+526 REVLSLLDVK
-539 IEEQFGF
+539 IG
-546 LLEALDLGAPPHG
+546 
-559 GIAFGVDRL
+559 
-568 AMLLSDSSA
+568 
-577 IRDVIAFPKS
+577 
-587 QRAVCMLTEAPTAVD
+587 RAHV
-602 AGQLSELQIKT
+602 
-613 LAGDL
+613 

>member
-1 MTRWSRFAKE
+1 M
-11 QTRFPGD
+11 
-18 QVNDRNVDLMGDWQR
+18 NDRTLDSIGDWRR

-40 RESEVGREL
+40 RETDVGREL

-81 PEVTPEAHEKAKRV
+81 PEVTPEAHEKAKKV

-103 RGSLVRRSEETINP
+103 RGSLVSRSAETVNP
-117 NIPTGTVELMAQ
+117 NIPTGSVELMAR
-129 ELRVLNPSRVP
+129 ELRVLNVSRVP
-140 PFPVDDDVE
+140 PFPIDDDVE
-149 PTESSRFRYRY
+149 PTETSRFRYRY

-178 LTAIRSHLNELA
+178 LAAVRRHLDDLS
-190 FMEVETPVLTKS
+190 FLEVETPILTKS

-227 PQLFKQILMV
+227 PQLFKQTLMV

-267 IEMSFVRPDDIFAM
+267 IEMSFVQPEDVFAM

-286 ARVFREVKGVELET
+286 ARVFREVRGVELET
-300 PFRRLSWEE
+300 PFPRLGWDS

-320 LRFGLELVELSEV
+320 LRFGLELVELSDR
-333 FQDSEVG
+333 FRDSQVG
-340 IFKRALA
+340 IFTRALA
-347 AGGIVKGLQ
+347 AGGIVKGLKA
-356 VPGAADLSRKELDDL
+356 PGASDLSRKELDDL

-378 GAKGLAWIKVL
+378 GAKGLAWIKVS
-389 ESEWQSPLA
+389 EGEWQSPLT
-398 KFLSEGERDA
+398 KFLRDGEKDA
-408 LRTLTQVRP
+408 LRELTQARP

-422 MLADDFDIV
+422 MLADAPHVV

-443 RRLGLAPEGA
+443 RRLGLVREGL
-453 HAFAWVLDFPL
+453 HAFSWIVDFPL
-464 VEWKKAEGRYS
+464 VEWKESEGRYT

-487 DLPLLESDPARVKS
+487 DLPFLREDPARVRS

-507 LNGMEMGGG
+507 LNGMELGGG
-516 SIRIHSPELQ
+516 SIRIHSPGLQ
-526 RQVLSLLDVTPET
+526 REVLSLLDVGPET
-539 IEEQFGF
+539 VDEQFGF
-546 LLEALDLGAPPHG
+546 LMEALELGAPPHG

-568 AMLLSDSSA
+568 AMLLSDSPA

-587 QRAVCMLTEAPTAVD
+587 QRAVCMLTDAPTRVD
-602 AGQLSELQIKT
+602 ARQLSELQIRT
-613 LAGDL
+613 LADP

>member
-1 MTRWSRFAKE
+1 MNKS
-11 QTRFPGD
+11 
-18 QVNDRNVDLMGDWQR
+18 NVDLMGDWQR

-40 RESEVGREL
+40 REAEVGREL
-49 TLMGWTRSLRDHG
+49 TLMGWTQSLRDHG

-67 DLRDRTGVVQVVVN
+67 DLRDRTGIVQVVVN
-81 PEVTPEAHEKAKRV
+81 PEVTPEAHERAKRI

-103 RGSLVRRSEETINP
+103 RGTLVRRSAETVNS
-117 NIPTGTVELMAQ
+117 NLGTGTVELMAR

-140 PFPVDDDVE
+140 PFPVDDEVE
-149 PTESSRFRYRY
+149 PTETSRFRYRY

-168 LRPLEVRHRM
+168 LRPLEIRHRM
-178 LTAIRSHLNELA
+178 LTAVRAHLNGLS
-190 FMEVETPVLTKS
+190 FMEVETPILTKS

-227 PQLFKQILMV
+227 PQLFKQVLMV

-267 IEMSFVRPDDIFAM
+267 IEMSFVRPEDIFEM

-286 ARVFREVKGVELET
+286 ARVFREVRGVELET

-309 AMSRYGTDKPD
+309 AMSRYGSDKPD
-320 LRFGLELVELSEV
+320 LRFGLELVELSKT
-333 FQDSEVG
+333 FRDSQVG

-347 AGGIVKGLQ
+347 AGGIVKGLM
-356 VPGAADLSRKELDDL
+356 VPGAAGLSRKELDDL
-371 TGLVGRY
+371 TELVGRY

-389 ESEWQSPLA
+389 ENEWQSPLT
-398 KFLSEGERDA
+398 KFLSDGEREA
-408 LRTLTQVRP
+408 LTDLTGAGP

-422 MLADDFDIV
+422 MLADDAQIV
-431 NEGLANLRLEMG
+431 NDGLANLRLEMG
-443 RRLGLAPEGA
+443 GRLGLVEEGA
-453 HAFAWVLDFPL
+453 HAFTWVVDFPL
-464 VEWKKAEGRYS
+464 MEWKEAEGRYN

-487 DLPLLESDPARVKS
+487 DLPLLESDPGRVKS

-507 LNGMEMGGG
+507 LNGMELGGG
-516 SIRIHSPELQ
+516 SIRIHSAGLQ
-526 RQVLSLLDVTPET
+526 RQVLSLLDVDPDTV
-539 IEEQFGF
+539 EEQFGF
-546 LLEALDLGAPPHG
+546 LLEALELGAPPHG

-577 IRDVIAFPKS
+577 IRDTIAFPKS
-587 QRAVCMLTEAPTAVD
+587 QRAVCMLTEAPTPVD
-602 AGQLSELQIKT
+602 GRQLSELQIRT
-613 LAGDL
+613 LEPPVKGSVGG

>member
-1 MTRWSRFAKE
+1 M
-11 QTRFPGD
+11 
-18 QVNDRNVDLMGDWQR
+18 
-33 SCRCGEP
+33 
-40 RESEVGREL
+40 GREL

-81 PEVTPEAHEKAKRV
+81 PEVTPEAHEKARKA

-103 RGSLVRRSEETINP
+103 RGPLVRRSAETVNP
-117 NIPTGTVELMAQ
+117 NIPTGAVELMAR
-129 ELRVLNPSRVP
+129 ELRVLNVSRVP
-140 PFPVDDDVE
+140 PFPIDDDVE
-149 PTESSRFRYRY
+149 PTETSRFRYRY

-168 LRPLEVRHRM
+168 LRPLEIRHRM
-178 LTAIRSHLNELA
+178 LAAVRHHLDELS
-190 FMEVETPVLTKS
+190 FLEVETPILTKS

-227 PQLFKQILMV
+227 PQLFKQTLMV

-267 IEMSFVRPDDIFAM
+267 IEMSFVQPEDVFAM

-286 ARVFREVKGVELET
+286 ARVFREVRGVELET
-300 PFRRLSWEE
+300 PFPRLGWDS
-309 AMSRYGTDKPD
+309 AMSRYGTDRPD
-320 LRFGLELVELSEV
+320 LRFGLELVELSDRFRDSKVGV
-333 FQDSEVG
+333 FT
-340 IFKRALA
+340 RALA
-347 AGGIVKGLQ
+347 AGGIVKGLKA
-356 VPGAADLSRKELDDL
+356 PGAGDLSRKELDDL

-378 GAKGLAWIKVL
+378 GAKGLAWIKVS
-389 ESEWQSPLA
+389 EGEWQSPLS
-398 KFLSEGERDA
+398 KFLRDGEKEA
-408 LRTLTQVRP
+408 LRELTQARP

-422 MLADDFDIV
+422 LLADAPHVV

-443 RRLGLAPEGA
+443 RRLGLVQEGLL
-453 HAFAWVLDFPL
+453 AFSWVVDFPL
-464 VEWKKAEGRYS
+464 VEWKASEGRYT
-475 AVHHPFTAPREE
+475 AVHHPFTAPRDE
-487 DLPLLESDPARVKS
+487 DLPLLGEDPARVKS

-507 LNGMEMGGG
+507 LNGMELGGG

-526 RQVLSLLDVTPET
+526 REVLSLLDVGPET
-539 IEEQFGF
+539 VDEQFGF
-546 LLEALDLGAPPHG
+546 LLEALELGAPPHG

-568 AMLLSDSSA
+568 AMLLSDSPA

-587 QRAVCMLTEAPTAVD
+587 QRAVCMLTDAPTRVD
-602 AGQLSELQIKT
+602 ARQLSELQIRT
-613 LAGDL
+613 LADP